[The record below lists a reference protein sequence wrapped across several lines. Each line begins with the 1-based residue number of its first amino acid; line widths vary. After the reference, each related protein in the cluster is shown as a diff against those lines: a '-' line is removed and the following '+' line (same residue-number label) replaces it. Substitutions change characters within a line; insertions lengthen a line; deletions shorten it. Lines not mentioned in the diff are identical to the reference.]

1 MTITMTLEEYL
12 ELQNAQDT
20 LQQVITAAHDCITS
34 QQSRYSRNAEQEHLL
49 KCIAEQRWDD
59 I

>member
-12 ELQNAQDT
+12 ELQNAHDT
-20 LQQVITAAHDCITS
+20 LQQVITAAHDCITV
-34 QQSRYSRNAEQEHLL
+34 QQSRYSRNTAQEHLL